1 VAKDII
7 ISKGAHTSHFFAFF
21 ILRGSRAVSK
31 AFFAVSQLSIKAR
44 ETCMWWVFVFFV
56 GVYRVKQQ
64 EIKMREARQQA
75 WPSSIAFC
83 SEVLASC
90 QNLNLGDQMKAE
102 FDKQSL
108 QLSLLLINI
117 SANKSSVLVGP
128 PNKFKLQKKAAQHL
142 NLNSLDR

>member
-1 VAKDII
+1 
-7 ISKGAHTSHFFAFF
+7 
-21 ILRGSRAVSK
+21 
-31 AFFAVSQLSIKAR
+31 
-44 ETCMWWVFVFFV
+44 MWWVFVFFV
-56 GVYRVKQQ
+56 GVYRVRQQ

-75 WPSSIAFC
+75 LPSSIAFC
-83 SEVLASC
+83 SKVLVSC

-128 PNKFKLQKKAAQHL
+128 PNKFKL
-142 NLNSLDR
+142 